1 MKKKIFNIV
10 LLLAAAGPQALLAQE
25 ADAASSVD
33 ELFRPSVNLFDY
45 YTTIYV
51 CFAVLMVFFYLLSVV
66 ANEREGVRKFIPC
79 VALFVLGVTSIA
91 ADAVLF
97 KSWAT
102 GVAGLALVAAAATD
116 FLKKRKSN

>member
-1 MKKKIFNIV
+1 MKKKIFSII

-25 ADAASSVD
+25 ADAAASVD

-51 CFAVLMVFFYLLSVV
+51 CFAVLMIFFYLLSVI
-66 ANEREGVRKFIPC
+66 ANEREGARRYIPC
-79 VALFVLGVTSIA
+79 VVLFVLGVVSVA

-102 GVAGLALVAAAATD
+102 GAVGLALVAAAATE
-116 FLKKRKSN
+116 FIKKRKNS